1 MLNTAII
8 LAGGFG
14 TRLQSVV
21 KDLPKPMAPINGK
34 PFLEFVLKYC
44 AHHQLKKV
52 VLSVGYKHESIHNYF
67 GNKFQD
73 IEISY
78 CVDENPL
85 GTGGAIKAA
94 IKNVSEEHVL
104 ILNGDTFFNV
114 NVAEFYTRHAK
125 SNAICSIALK
135 QMKNFDRY
143 GIVSVDSENLISGFE
158 EKAFRAS
165 GNING
170 GVYILNKNIEQH
182 FPSEEKFSFE
192 KDFMEKKFSDLKM
205 KGFLFDDYFIDIGIP
220 EDYNRAQHELAG
232 FTY

>member
-21 KDLPKPMAPINGK
+21 KELPKPMAPVNGK
-34 PFLEFVLKYC
+34 PFLEYVLKYC

-52 VLSVGYKHESIHNYF
+52 VLSVGYKHEAIQNLF
-67 GNKFQD
+67 GNKFGE
-73 IEISY
+73 IEIEY
-78 CVDENPL
+78 CIEENPL

-94 IKNVSEEHVL
+94 MKNVSDENVL

-114 NVAEFYTRHAK
+114 NVADLYSKHVQAK
-125 SNAICSIALK
+125 SVCSIALK
-135 QMKNFDRY
+135 PMKNFDRY

-158 EKAFRAS
+158 EKSFRES

-170 GVYILNKNIEQH
+170 GVYVLNKNIEPH
-182 FPSEEKFSFE
+182 FPSQEIFSFE
-192 KDFMEKKFSDLKM
+192 KDFMEKKFAKLNI

-232 FTY
+232 ITY